1 MPLLYRVVA
10 EIDDDLGMVYLLQGR
25 RLTVANRPQAAS
37 IALNWHAW
45 QDTKE
50 QSRSLLSYEEGFDFF
65 FHQLGRNGGD

>member
-50 QSRSLLSYEEGFDFF
+50 QSLSL
-65 FHQLGRNGGD
+65 QKMQQRP

>member
-1 MPLLYRVVA
+1 M
-10 EIDDDLGMVYLLQGR
+10 
-25 RLTVANRPQAAS
+25 ANRPQAAS